1 MGLRLQR
8 IALVIALAST
18 AQAAD
23 QPPAVETPPVGVMK
37 KLLLQDTTPY
47 EVAVGAVPTT
57 ILMPF
62 PIDGMDGNGI
72 TTQAHTVA
80 PVFLQHEQ
88 GTRFFS
94 VKALLPG
101 TADLNVIIGER
112 VYSFRFYYSENP
124 TRTLSI
130 SEPKK
135 GSSIAQARRIS
146 VTPKRLHDILND
158 AKTYFVIKKQHPEL
172 QRSIEVAAPGKVI
185 EYPGYRVVIDQVF
198 RFDRDDTLVFRAI
211 FINDSD
217 EPLHYKPQEV
227 GLRVGRN
234 IYWPSFA
241 QLPGEIPARNPA
253 RVTWELSPEIETVAI
268 TDPEGR
274 TAEVKTKKGALLS
287 QTGRYKIVAS
297 TAKRRTDT
305 LYFSINYP
313 VSADEPN
320 PLVVSKGDRDFGI
333 RKLTVTQPEAGQN
346 IGYITYTGTSD
357 GRRADISIDND
368 FLLVVDAR
376 KEVSQ

>member
-1 MGLRLQR
+1 ML
-8 IALVIALAST
+8 
-18 AQAAD
+18 
-23 QPPAVETPPVGVMK
+23 
-37 KLLLQDTTPY
+37 
-47 EVAVGAVPTT
+47 
-57 ILMPF
+57 
-62 PIDGMDGNGI
+62 
-72 TTQAHTVA
+72 H
-80 PVFLQHEQ
+80 
-88 GTRFFS
+88 
-94 VKALLPG
+94 G